1 MKQDVIVVGGG
12 IIGAAI
18 TYFLAKQGISV
29 TLIEGTDIAAG
40 TSSSCD
46 QAVLLQTK
54 KPGPLL
60 ELAIQSNEIY
70 KSLEEELEESIE
82 YRQGGGMILMENEQ
96 HKIMLEELVKK
107 QNKVGLKVRTVSREE
122 IIEKQP
128 GLAPHIIGST
138 WSDEDAKV
146 NSLKTSLSFVRAAKR
161 FKASVLLGKPVQSLI
176 LDNNRVIGVSLKDEN
191 LYAESIIVAA
201 GVWTPKLL
209 DSLNVHVPIVPRR
222 GQILV
227 TEKLPPMFNAN
238 ILSGA
243 YIAAKSGATGESN
256 NPYGV
261 GLVMGQTVS
270 GNVLIGGSR
279 EFVGFDVSTS
289 PEVIRMIGN
298 AAVHVFPHLKDVKI
312 IRTFAGLR
320 PYTPDS
326 LPIMSNVPK
335 YPGLYICAG
344 HEGDGIALAPISGKI
359 MADLLCGLPSS
370 LELSSFS
377 LERFKG
383 AVAHA

>member
-1 MKQDVIVVGGG
+1 MKQDVLVVGGG

-18 TYFLAKQGISV
+18 TYYLAKQGIRV
-29 TLIEGTDIAAG
+29 TLVEGTDIAAG

-60 ELAIQSNEIY
+60 ELAIQSNALY
-70 KSLEEELEESIE
+70 KNLEKELGESIE

-96 HKIMLEELVKK
+96 HKTMLEELVKK
-107 QNKVGLKVRTVSREE
+107 QKQVGLQVDIVSREE
-122 IIEKQP
+122 IMKRQS

-146 NSLKTSLSFVRAAKR
+146 NSLKTSLAFVRAAKR
-161 FKASVLLGKPVQSLI
+161 LHANVLLRKQVQRL
-176 LDNNRVIGVSLKDEN
+176 LLENNRVAGVDLGSEK
-191 LYAESIIVAA
+191 LYADSVIVAA
-201 GVWTPKLL
+201 GIWTPQIL
-209 DSLNVHVPIVPRR
+209 DSLEVHVPIVPRR

-227 TEKLPPMFNAN
+227 TEKLPPLFKSN

-243 YIAAKSGATGESN
+243 YIAAKSGSGGQDS

-261 GLVMGQTVS
+261 GLVMGQTLS

-279 EFVGFDVSTS
+279 EFVGFDVSTT
-289 PEVIRMIGN
+289 PEVIRMIGA
-298 AAVHVFPHLKDVKI
+298 AAVKVFPLLKDVRI

-326 LPIMSNVPK
+326 LPIMSDVPE

-359 MADLLCGLPSS
+359 MSELFTNVPPSIDVA
-370 LELSSFS
+370 SFS

-383 AVAHA
+383 VVAHG